1 MAKDYAKVKSKK
13 SQRGAPSKKMGNSS
27 LWIVA
32 MALTGIFVAGLFFL
46 KQQSERLTHE
56 KFVEK
61 EVKQNITTAAKPIDK
76 TPQPR
81 FDFYTMLPKA
91 QVNTT
96 SNASGTQ
103 QSSQPVSNAKPFADT
118 NKIDPVVEKQLQ
130 EEVTEQVLTEAK
142 TKPRSSIS
150 EKGNIKINAK
160 SNPTSNQ
167 IPFVYFLQLGIFKS
181 FEAADQLKAQMSML
195 GHESQIK
202 VIHRN
207 TLSLYR
213 VVLGPYKTNEEAE
226 RNQEDLQNEHIRS
239 EIVR

>member
-13 SQRGAPSKKMGNSS
+13 SQRTKRSKTTSNSS

-32 MALTGIFVAGLFFL
+32 MTLTGIFVAGLFFL
-46 KQQSERLTHE
+46 KQQGERLLHE
-56 KFVEK
+56 KLVEK
-61 EVKQNITTAAKPIDK
+61 DAKQNMAIAEKPIHK

-91 QVNTT
+91 QVNTA
-96 SNASGTQ
+96 SNSDVAHQ
-103 QSSQPVSNAKPFADT
+103 PSSVATNNNPVAET
-118 NKIDPVVEKQLQ
+118 NKIDPIVEKQLQ

-142 TKPRSSIS
+142 VS
-150 EKGNIKINAK
+150 G
-160 SNPTSNQ
+160 Q
-167 IPFVYFLQLGIFKS
+167 IPFVYYLQLGIFKS

-202 VIHRN
+202 TIHQN
-207 TLSLYR
+207 TLRLYR
-213 VVLGPYKTNEEAE
+213 VVLGPYKTSEEAE
-226 RNQEDLQNEHIRS
+226 RHQEDLQNEHVRS